1 MSPES
6 TTTHV
11 AGAPYRPLRRIATWR
26 VLGALA
32 IALTIL
38 LSLVPMPKP
47 PVHIEHSDKLEHFL
61 TYFALTAW
69 YVQLVASRRAL
80 AWHAAA
86 LALLGATIE
95 IAQGFTTWRLPDWW
109 DLGANLLGVAA
120 GSLLYAT
127 PLRNVLARF
136 DGLRPDP
143 PHPL

>member
-6 TTTHV
+6 TTTRN
-11 AGAPYRPLRRIATWR
+11 AGPAYRPLRRIITWR

-69 YVQLVASRRAL
+69 YVQLVANRRAL
-80 AWHAAA
+80 AWHAAG
-86 LALLGATIE
+86 LALLGAAIE

-120 GSLLYAT
+120 GSLVYAT